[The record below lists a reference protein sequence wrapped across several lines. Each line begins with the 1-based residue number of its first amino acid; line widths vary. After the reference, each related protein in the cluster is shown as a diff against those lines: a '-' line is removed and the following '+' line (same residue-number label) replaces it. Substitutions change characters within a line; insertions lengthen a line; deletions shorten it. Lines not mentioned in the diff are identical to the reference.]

1 MNDPKG
7 QDTKARIGLNRP
19 SGTGA
24 STGRMDLPRK
34 TVDVGT
40 VKQARSHGVLS
51 KPVQVEVRKSRAPG
65 QPPAGVARMA
75 PTEQADQSG
84 RPPAP
89 GGQRPSGA
97 ETRGPAGGAAGN
109 RGPVRLRAL
118 TEAEHQARLQAVII
132 NQRRTEE
139 DRKRAEEEAR
149 QRAIEDER
157 RRVEAEAE
165 ARRRTEEETRRKAE
179 DEIRRKAEEQARR
192 LLEEQE
198 RKTAVQ
204 PGAARPDEAQREAV
218 VARQPEARAEP
229 AARPAAEVRPAV
241 EAPKVPQPTAK
252 FGFESVDDKRGIKG
266 KAAAKAPKLM
276 APAVRRDDSG
286 KIKGRIV
293 LGAEGDIE
301 ERKGPSVAAMRRRQQ
316 KGRQQIVQPTEL
328 IVREVAIPDVITVQD
343 LAARMAVRSGEVIKV
358 LMKNHIL
365 ATPAQTIDADT
376 AELVVS
382 EFGHRPKRVSESLI
396 EEGVEGLTIDEDVN
410 LQPRSPVVTVMGHVD
425 HGKTS
430 LLDALRNADVAAH
443 EAGGITQHIGAYR
456 VDIGSGMPVT
466 FIDTPG
472 HAAFTQMRA
481 RGASVTDI
489 VILVV
494 AADDG
499 VMPQT
504 IEAIRHAQAAKV
516 PIVVAINKIDR
527 PEADPTRVK
536 NELLSYDVV
545 TEEFGGD
552 VQAIE
557 VSAIK
562 RTGLENLIEA
572 VQLQAELLDL
582 KANPDRE
589 AQGTIIEAR
598 LDRGRGVVATALVQ
612 KGTLKVGDTVVC
624 GVTAGRVRALVDD
637 RGKSVTEAGP
647 SVPVE
652 ILGLDGVPSAG
663 DLLSATDNADRARE
677 IAEYRQRKKRE
688 AQLVAT
694 AGARGSL
701 EDMFSKIKVGE
712 LKELSVVIKTDVHG
726 SLEAVSAGLQKLG
739 TDEVSVR
746 ILHGGVGAIT
756 ESDVTLAAASGG
768 VILGFNVRA
777 NAPAREMAKRDGVE
791 IRYYSI
797 IYELLDE
804 MKALLSGLLAPEA
817 KEVILGHAE
826 IREIFVVQRI
836 GKIAGCRVID
846 GLMKRTARIRLLR
859 DDVVIHEGALGSL
872 KRFKD
877 DVREVRD
884 GFECGLSLEGY
895 NDIRQG
901 DVVEA
906 YEVQEVARSL

>member
-19 SGTGA
+19 SGTG
-24 STGRMDLPRK
+24 GRLDLPRK

-51 KPVQVEVRKSRAPG
+51 KPVQVEVRK
-65 QPPAGVARMA
+65 
-75 PTEQADQSG
+75 
-84 RPPAP
+84 
-89 GGQRPSGA
+89 
-97 ETRGPAGGAAGN
+97 TRGPGHAPAAPATTPARPAGQDTARSTQTQARPGGDANRGGGN
-109 RGPVRLRAL
+109 RGPVRLRTL
-118 TEAEHQARLQAVII
+118 TEAEQQARVQAVIE

-139 DRKRAEEEAR
+139 ERKRLEEEAR
-149 QRAIEDER
+149 LRSIEEER

-165 ARRRTEEETRRKAE
+165 ARRRAEEDARRKSE
-179 DEIRRKAEEQARR
+179 DEVRRKAEEQARR
-192 LLEEQE
+192 ALDEQE
-198 RKTAVQ
+198 RRAAAAAPQDPATAEQ
-204 PGAARPDEAQREAV
+204 PRVAAPAAPQPVEARRPNAPYVAPSEEQAQWAPGARAAARP
-218 VARQPEARAEP
+218 QPSSADQAEEERRRA
-229 AARPAAEVRPAV
+229 A
-241 EAPKVPQPTAK
+241 
-252 FGFESVDDKRGIKG
+252 KG
-266 KAAAKAPKLM
+266 KAAPKPLKLM
-276 APAVRRDDSG
+276 TPAPRKDEPQKGKVRV
-286 KIKGRIV
+286 V
-293 LGAEGDIE
+293 LDAEGADIE
-301 ERKGPSVAAMRRRQQ
+301 ERKGPSIAALRRRQQ
-316 KGRQQIVQPTEL
+316 RGRHQAVQPVNEF
-328 IVREVAIPDVITVQD
+328 IVRDVNIPDMITVQE
-343 LAARMAVRSGEVIKV
+343 LATRMAVRSAEVIKV
-358 LMKNHIL
+358 LMKNKIL
-365 ATPAQTIDADT
+365 AAATQTIDADT

-382 EFGHRPKRVSESLI
+382 EFGHRARRVSESQI
-396 EEGVEGLTIDEDVN
+396 EEGVEGLAVDLDEN
-410 LQPRSPVVTVMGHVD
+410 LSPRSPVVTVMGHVD

-516 PIVVAINKIDR
+516 PMVVAINKIDR
-527 PEADPTRVK
+527 PDADATRVK

-545 TEEFGGD
+545 TEDFGGD

-562 RTGLENLIEA
+562 RLGLDRLIEA

-598 LDRGRGVVATALVQ
+598 LDRGRGVVATVLVQ
-612 KGTLKVGDTVVC
+612 KGTLRLGDAVVC
-624 GVTAGRVRALVDD
+624 GSTWGRVRALVDD
-637 RGKSVTEAGP
+637 RGQSVVEAGP

-652 ILGLDGVPSAG
+652 VLGLDGVPEAG
-663 DLLSATDNADRARE
+663 DVLSVTADLDRARE
-677 IAEYRQRKKRE
+677 IAEYRQRKKRD

-701 EDMFSKIKVGE
+701 EDMFSKAKDGE
-712 LKELSVVIKTDVHG
+712 LRELAVVIKTDVHG
-726 SLEAVSAGLQKLG
+726 SLEAITAGLQKLG

-746 ILHGGVGAIT
+746 VLHGGVGAVT
-756 ESDVTLAAASGG
+756 ESDVTLAAASKGL
-768 VILGFNVRA
+768 IIGFNVRA
-777 NAPAREMAKRDGVE
+777 NAPAREMAKRDGIE

-804 MKALLSGLLAPEA
+804 VKAALGGMLAPEA
-817 KEVILGHAE
+817 KEVTLGHAE
-826 IREIFVVQRI
+826 IREIFSVQRI
-836 GKIAGCRVID
+836 GKIAGCRVLD
-846 GLMKRTARIRLLR
+846 GLIRRTARVRLLR
-859 DDVVIHEGALGSL
+859 DDVVIFDGVLGSL

-877 DVREVRD
+877 DVREVRE
-884 GFECGLSLEGY
+884 GFECGMSLEGY
-895 NDIRQG
+895 NDIRLG
-901 DVVEA
+901 DVIEA
-906 YEVQEVARSL
+906 YEVQEVARTL

>member
-1 MNDPKG
+1 MAARGADVI
-7 QDTKARIGLNRP
+7 KALM
-19 SGTGA
+19 
-24 STGRMDLPRK
+24 RM
-34 TVDVGT
+34 
-40 VKQARSHGVLS
+40 GV
-51 KPVQVEVRKSRAPG
+51 
-65 QPPAGVARMA
+65 MA
-75 PTEQADQSG
+75 T
-84 RPPAP
+84 
-89 GGQRPSGA
+89 
-97 ETRGPAGGAAGN
+97 
-109 RGPVRLRAL
+109 
-118 TEAEHQARLQAVII
+118 I
-132 NQRRTEE
+132 NQ
-139 DRKRAEEEAR
+139 
-149 QRAIEDER
+149 
-157 RRVEAEAE
+157 V
-165 ARRRTEEETRRKAE
+165 
-179 DEIRRKAEEQARR
+179 
-192 LLEEQE
+192 
-198 RKTAVQ
+198 
-204 PGAARPDEAQREAV
+204 
-218 VARQPEARAEP
+218 
-229 AARPAAEVRPAV
+229 
-241 EAPKVPQPTAK
+241 
-252 FGFESVDDKRGIKG
+252 
-266 KAAAKAPKLM
+266 
-276 APAVRRDDSG
+276 
-286 KIKGRIV
+286 
-293 LGAEGDIE
+293 
-301 ERKGPSVAAMRRRQQ
+301 
-316 KGRQQIVQPTEL
+316 
-328 IVREVAIPDVITVQD
+328 
-343 LAARMAVRSGEVIKV
+343 
-358 LMKNHIL
+358 
-365 ATPAQTIDADT
+365 IDADT
-376 AELVVS
+376 AELIVA
-382 EFGHRPKRVSESLI
+382 EFGHKVRRVAESD
-396 EEGVEGLTIDEDVN
+396 VEIGLRGEADEAEK
-410 LQPRSPVVTVMGHVD
+410 LQPRPPVVTVMGHVD

-456 VDIGSGMPVT
+456 VDIGSGLPVT

-552 VQAIE
+552 VQAVE
-557 VSAIK
+557 VSAK
-562 RTGLENLIEA
+562 ERTGLATLIEA

-612 KGTLKVGDTVVC
+612 KGTLRVGDTVVC
-624 GVTAGRVRALVDD
+624 GTTSGRIRALVDD
-637 RGKSVTEAGP
+637 RGQNVTEAGP

-663 DLLSATDNADRARE
+663 DLLSATDDADRARE

-712 LKELSVVIKTDVHG
+712 LKELPVVIKTDVHG

-746 ILHGGVGAIT
+746 VLHGGVGAIT

-777 NAPAREMAKRDGVE
+777 NAPARDLAKRDGVE

-817 KEVILGHAE
+817 KEVIIGHAE

-836 GKIAGCRVID
+836 GKIAGCRVTD
-846 GLMKRTARIRLLR
+846 GLLRRTSKIRLLR

-877 DVREVRD
+877 DVREVRE

-895 NDIRQG
+895 NDIRNG

>member
-7 QDTKARIGLNRP
+7 QDNKARIGLRP
-19 SGTGA
+19 SGTGGSA
-24 STGRMDLPRK
+24 GRMDLPRK

-51 KPVQVEVRKSRAPG
+51 KPVQVEVRKSRGTGQAP
-65 QPPAGVARMA
+65 VAPR
-75 PTEQADQSG
+75 PTSGGGADQASRAPAAGSG
-84 RPPAP
+84 RP
-89 GGQRPSGA
+89 GGESRGSG
-97 ETRGPAGGAAGN
+97 GGN

-118 TEAEHQARLQAVII
+118 TEAEQQARLQAVII
-132 NQRRTEE
+132 NQRRAEE
-139 DRKRAEEEAR
+139 DRKRLEEEAR
-149 QRAIEDER
+149 QRAVEDER

-165 ARRRTEEETRRKAE
+165 AKRRAEEETRRKGE
-179 DEIRRKAEEQARR
+179 EEIRRKAEEQARR

-198 RKTAVQ
+198 RKAAAAA
-204 PGAARPDEAQREAV
+204 PPAARAAEAPAPAPV
-218 VARQPEARAEP
+218 RAEERP
-229 AARPAAEVRPAV
+229 AARPAAAAP
-241 EAPKVPQPTAK
+241 EAPRAPQPTAR
-252 FGFESVDDKRGIKG
+252 FGFESLEEKRPVKG

-276 APAVRRDDSG
+276 APAARKDDAG
-286 KIKGRIV
+286 KAKGRIV
-293 LGAEGDIE
+293 IGAEGDIE
-301 ERKGPSVAAMRRRQQ
+301 ERRTPSVAAMRRRQQ
-316 KGRQQIVQPTEL
+316 KGRQQVQQPTEL
-328 IVREVAIPDVITVQD
+328 IVRDVAIPDVITVQD
-343 LAARMAVRSGEVIKV
+343 LATRMAVRSGEVIKV
-358 LMKNHIL
+358 LMKNKIL
-365 ATPAQTIDADT
+365 ATPAQIIDADT

-382 EFGHRPKRVSESLI
+382 EFGHRVRRVSESMI
-396 EEGVEGLTIDEDVN
+396 EEGIEGLTTDEDVD

-456 VDIGSGMPVT
+456 VDIGQGMPVT

-527 PEADPTRVK
+527 PEAEPGRVK
-536 NELLSYDVV
+536 SELLSYDVV
-545 TEEFGGD
+545 TEDFGGD
-552 VQAIE
+552 VQAVE
-557 VSAIK
+557 VSALK
-562 RTGLENLIEA
+562 KLGLEKLIES

-612 KGTLKVGDTVVC
+612 KGTLRVGDTVVC
-624 GVTAGRVRALVDD
+624 GTTSGRIRALVDD
-637 RGKSVTEAGP
+637 RGQNVVEAGP

-663 DLLSATDNADRARE
+663 DLLSATDNPERARE

-701 EDMFSKIKVGE
+701 EDMFSKIKEGE
-712 LKELSVVIKTDVHG
+712 LKELPVVIKTDVHG

-739 TDEVSVR
+739 TEEVSVR

-777 NAPAREMAKRDGVE
+777 NAPARELAKRDGVE

-817 KEVILGHAE
+817 KEVTLGHAE

-836 GKIAGCRVID
+836 GKIAGCRVTD
-846 GLMKRTARIRLLR
+846 GLIRRTSRVRLLR

-877 DVREVRD
+877 DVREVRE

-895 NDIRQG
+895 NDIRIG

>member
-7 QDTKARIGLNRP
+7 QDNKARIGLRP

-24 STGRMDLPRK
+24 GTGRMDLPRK

-65 QPPAGVARMA
+65 HPPAVPRMA
-75 PTEQADQSG
+75 PPAEADQSG

-89 GGQRPSGA
+89 GGQRPTGNEARS
-97 ETRGPAGGAAGN
+97 PAGGGGN

-118 TEAEHQARLQAVII
+118 TEAEHNARLKAVIV
-132 NQRRTEE
+132 NQRRAEE
-139 DRKRAEEEAR
+139 DRKRLEEEAR
-149 QRAIEDER
+149 LRAIEEER

-165 ARRRTEEETRRKAE
+165 AKRRAEEDTRRKAE
-179 DEIRRKAEEQARR
+179 EEIRRKAEEQARR
-192 LLEEQE
+192 LLDEQE
-198 RKTAVQ
+198 RKAAQ
-204 PGAARPDEAQREAV
+204 QAPAAPRAEAPAAAAARVEERRPVRSV
-218 VARQPEARAEP
+218 EP
-229 AARPAAEVRPAV
+229 AAP
-241 EAPKVPQPTAK
+241 EAPRAPQPTAK
-252 FGFESVDDKRGIKG
+252 FGFESVEEKRPVKG

-276 APAVRRDDSG
+276 APAARKDDVG
-286 KIKGRIV
+286 KAKGRVVI
-293 LGAEGDIE
+293 GAEGDIE
-301 ERKGPSVAAMRRRQQ
+301 ERRTPSVAAMRRRQQ
-316 KGRQQIVQPTEL
+316 KGRQQVQQPTEL
-328 IVREVAIPDVITVQD
+328 IVRDVAIPDLITVQD

-358 LMKNHIL
+358 LMKNKIL

-382 EFGHRPKRVSESLI
+382 EFGHRVRRVSESLI
-396 EEGVEGLTIDEDVN
+396 EEGVEGLTVDEDVD

-456 VDIGSGMPVT
+456 VDIGSGLPVT

-552 VQAIE
+552 VQAVE
-557 VSAIK
+557 VSAK
-562 RTGLENLIEA
+562 ERTGLATLIEA

-612 KGTLKVGDTVVC
+612 KGTLRVGDTVVC
-624 GVTAGRVRALVDD
+624 GTTSGRIRALVDD
-637 RGKSVTEAGP
+637 RGQNVTEAGP

-663 DLLSATDNADRARE
+663 DLLSATDDADRARE

-712 LKELSVVIKTDVHG
+712 LKELPVVIKTDVHG

-746 ILHGGVGAIT
+746 VLHGGVGAIT

-777 NAPAREMAKRDGVE
+777 NAPARDLAKRDGVE

-817 KEVILGHAE
+817 KEVIIGHAE

-836 GKIAGCRVID
+836 GKIAGCRVTD
-846 GLMKRTARIRLLR
+846 GLLRRTSKIRLLR

-877 DVREVRD
+877 DVREVRE

-895 NDIRQG
+895 NDIRNG

>member
-7 QDTKARIGLNRP
+7 QDNKARIGLRP
-19 SGTGA
+19 SGTGGSA
-24 STGRMDLPRK
+24 GRMDLPRK

-51 KPVQVEVRKSRAPG
+51 KPVQVEVRKSRGTGQAPVAPRPTSG
-65 QPPAGVARMA
+65 AG
-75 PTEQADQSG
+75 ADQASRAPATGVG
-84 RPPAP
+84 RP
-89 GGQRPSGA
+89 GG
-97 ETRGPAGGAAGN
+97 ETRGSGGGN

-118 TEAEHQARLQAVII
+118 TEAEQQARLQAVIV
-132 NQRRTEE
+132 NQRRAEE
-139 DRKRAEEEAR
+139 DRKRLEEEAR
-149 QRAIEDER
+149 QRAIEEER

-165 ARRRTEEETRRKAE
+165 AKRRAEEETRRKAE
-179 DEIRRKAEEQARR
+179 EEIRRKAEEQARR

-198 RKTAVQ
+198 RKAAVAAPQ
-204 PGAARPDEAQREAV
+204 PARPAEAPAPARTEERPAV
-218 VARQPEARAEP
+218 RPAAAAPEAPRAPQP
-229 AARPAAEVRPAV
+229 AAR
-241 EAPKVPQPTAK
+241 
-252 FGFESVDDKRGIKG
+252 FGFEALEEKRPVKG

-276 APAVRRDDSG
+276 APAARKDDAG
-286 KIKGRIV
+286 KVKGRIV

-301 ERKGPSVAAMRRRQQ
+301 ERRAPSVAAMRRRQQ
-316 KGRQQIVQPTEL
+316 KGRQQVQQPTEL
-328 IVREVAIPDVITVQD
+328 IVRDVAIPDVITVQE
-343 LAARMAVRSGEVIKV
+343 LATRMAVRSGEVVKV
-358 LMKNHIL
+358 LMKNKIL

-382 EFGHRPKRVSESLI
+382 EFGHRPKRVSESMI
-396 EEGVEGLTIDEDVN
+396 EEGIEGLTVDEDVD

-456 VDIGSGMPVT
+456 VDIGQGMPVT

-527 PEADPTRVK
+527 PEADPNRVK
-536 NELLSYDVV
+536 SELLSYDVV
-545 TEEFGGD
+545 TEDFGGD
-552 VQAIE
+552 VQAVE
-557 VSAIK
+557 VSALK
-562 RTGLENLIEA
+562 KLGLEKLIES

-612 KGTLKVGDTVVC
+612 KGTLRVGDTVVC
-624 GVTAGRVRALVDD
+624 GTTSGRIRALVDD
-637 RGKSVTEAGP
+637 RGQNVAEAGP

-663 DLLSATDNADRARE
+663 DLLSATDSPDRARE

-701 EDMFSKIKVGE
+701 EDMFSKIKEGE
-712 LKELSVVIKTDVHG
+712 LKELPVVIKTDVHG
-726 SLEAVSAGLQKLG
+726 SLEAVQAGLQKLG
-739 TDEVSVR
+739 TEEVSVR

-756 ESDVTLAAASGG
+756 ESDVTLAAASSG

-777 NAPAREMAKRDGVE
+777 NAPARELAKRDGVE

-817 KEVILGHAE
+817 KEVTLGHAE

-836 GKIAGCRVID
+836 GKIAGCRVTD
-846 GLMKRTARIRLLR
+846 GLIKRTSRVRLLR

-877 DVREVRD
+877 DVREVRE

-895 NDIRQG
+895 NDIRIG

>member
-1 MNDPKG
+1 
-7 QDTKARIGLNRP
+7 
-19 SGTGA
+19 
-24 STGRMDLPRK
+24 
-34 TVDVGT
+34 
-40 VKQARSHGVLS
+40 
-51 KPVQVEVRKSRAPG
+51 
-65 QPPAGVARMA
+65 
-75 PTEQADQSG
+75 
-84 RPPAP
+84 
-89 GGQRPSGA
+89 
-97 ETRGPAGGAAGN
+97 AA
-109 RGPVRLRAL
+109 
-118 TEAEHQARLQAVII
+118 
-132 NQRRTEE
+132 
-139 DRKRAEEEAR
+139 
-149 QRAIEDER
+149 
-157 RRVEAEAE
+157 
-165 ARRRTEEETRRKAE
+165 
-179 DEIRRKAEEQARR
+179 
-192 LLEEQE
+192 
-198 RKTAVQ
+198 
-204 PGAARPDEAQREAV
+204 
-218 VARQPEARAEP
+218 PEAPRA
-229 AARPAAEVRPAV
+229 
-241 EAPKVPQPTAK
+241 PQPTAR
-252 FGFESVDDKRGIKG
+252 FGFESLEEKRPVKG

-276 APAVRRDDSG
+276 APAARKDDAG
-286 KIKGRIV
+286 KAKGRIV
-293 LGAEGDIE
+293 IGAEGDIE
-301 ERKGPSVAAMRRRQQ
+301 ERRTPSVAAMRRRQQ
-316 KGRQQIVQPTEL
+316 KGRQQVQQPTEL
-328 IVREVAIPDVITVQD
+328 IVRDVAIPDVITVQD
-343 LAARMAVRSGEVIKV
+343 LATRMAVRSGEVIKV
-358 LMKNHIL
+358 LMKNKIL
-365 ATPAQTIDADT
+365 ATPAQIIDADT

-382 EFGHRPKRVSESLI
+382 EFGHRVRRVSESMI
-396 EEGVEGLTIDEDVN
+396 EEGIEGLTTDEDVD

-456 VDIGSGMPVT
+456 VDIGQGMPVT

-527 PEADPTRVK
+527 PEAEPGRVK
-536 NELLSYDVV
+536 SELLSYDVV
-545 TEEFGGD
+545 TEDFGGD
-552 VQAIE
+552 VQAVE
-557 VSAIK
+557 VSALK
-562 RTGLENLIEA
+562 KLGLEKLIES

-612 KGTLKVGDTVVC
+612 KGTLRVGDTVVC
-624 GVTAGRVRALVDD
+624 GTTSGRIRALVDD
-637 RGKSVTEAGP
+637 RGQNVVEAGP

-663 DLLSATDNADRARE
+663 DLLSATDNPERARE

-701 EDMFSKIKVGE
+701 EDMFSKIKEGE
-712 LKELSVVIKTDVHG
+712 LKELPVVIKTDVHG

-739 TDEVSVR
+739 TEEVSVR

-777 NAPAREMAKRDGVE
+777 NAPARELAKRDGVE

-817 KEVILGHAE
+817 KEVTLGHAE

-836 GKIAGCRVID
+836 GKIAGCRVTD
-846 GLMKRTARIRLLR
+846 GLIRRTSRVRLLR

-877 DVREVRD
+877 DVREVRE

-895 NDIRQG
+895 NDIRIG

>member
-1 MNDPKG
+1 
-7 QDTKARIGLNRP
+7 
-19 SGTGA
+19 
-24 STGRMDLPRK
+24 
-34 TVDVGT
+34 
-40 VKQARSHGVLS
+40 
-51 KPVQVEVRKSRAPG
+51 
-65 QPPAGVARMA
+65 
-75 PTEQADQSG
+75 
-84 RPPAP
+84 
-89 GGQRPSGA
+89 
-97 ETRGPAGGAAGN
+97 
-109 RGPVRLRAL
+109 
-118 TEAEHQARLQAVII
+118 
-132 NQRRTEE
+132 
-139 DRKRAEEEAR
+139 
-149 QRAIEDER
+149 
-157 RRVEAEAE
+157 
-165 ARRRTEEETRRKAE
+165 
-179 DEIRRKAEEQARR
+179 
-192 LLEEQE
+192 
-198 RKTAVQ
+198 
-204 PGAARPDEAQREAV
+204 
-218 VARQPEARAEP
+218 
-229 AARPAAEVRPAV
+229 
-241 EAPKVPQPTAK
+241 
-252 FGFESVDDKRGIKG
+252 
-266 KAAAKAPKLM
+266 
-276 APAVRRDDSG
+276 
-286 KIKGRIV
+286 
-293 LGAEGDIE
+293 
-301 ERKGPSVAAMRRRQQ
+301 VAAMRRRQQ
-316 KGRQQIVQPTEL
+316 KGRQQVQQPTEL
-328 IVREVAIPDVITVQD
+328 IVRDVAIPDLITVQD

-358 LMKNHIL
+358 LMKNKIL

-382 EFGHRPKRVSESLI
+382 EFGHRVRRVSESLI
-396 EEGVEGLTIDEDVN
+396 EEGVEGLTVDEDVD

-456 VDIGSGMPVT
+456 VDIGSGLPVT

-552 VQAIE
+552 VQAVE
-557 VSAIK
+557 VSAK
-562 RTGLENLIEA
+562 ERTGLATLIEA

-612 KGTLKVGDTVVC
+612 KGTLRVGDTVVC
-624 GVTAGRVRALVDD
+624 GTTSGRIRALVDD
-637 RGKSVTEAGP
+637 RGQNVTEAGP

-663 DLLSATDNADRARE
+663 DLLSATDDADRARE

-712 LKELSVVIKTDVHG
+712 LKELPVVIKTDVHG

-746 ILHGGVGAIT
+746 VLHGGVGAIT

-777 NAPAREMAKRDGVE
+777 NAPARDLAKRDGVE

-817 KEVILGHAE
+817 KEVIIGHAE

-836 GKIAGCRVID
+836 GKIAGCRVTD
-846 GLMKRTARIRLLR
+846 GLLRRTSKIRLLR

-877 DVREVRD
+877 DVREVRE

-895 NDIRQG
+895 NDIRNG

>member
-7 QDTKARIGLNRP
+7 QDNKARIGLRP
-19 SGTGA
+19 SGAGA
-24 STGRMDLPRK
+24 GTGRMDLPRK
-34 TVDVGT
+34 AGDIGT

-51 KPVQVEVRKSRAPG
+51 KPVQVEVRKSRSTNHGPAISRIAP
-65 QPPAGVARMA
+65 AEA
-75 PTEQADQSG
+75 PEQTG

-89 GGQRPSGA
+89 GGQRP
-97 ETRGPAGGAAGN
+97 AGN
-109 RGPVRLRAL
+109 EARPPIGGSGNRNSVRLRAL
-118 TEAEHQARLQAVII
+118 TEAEHNARLKAVIV

-139 DRKRAEEEAR
+139 DRKRFEEEA
-149 QRAIEDER
+149 QARAADEER
-157 RRVEAEAE
+157 RRIEAEAE
-165 ARRRTEEETRRKAE
+165 AKRRAEEETRRKAE
-179 DEIRRKAEEQARR
+179 EEIRRKAEEQARR

-198 RKTAVQ
+198 RRAAMQ
-204 PGAARPDEAQREAV
+204 PAGVRAAASV
-218 VARQPEARAEP
+218 AEP
-229 AARPAAEVRPAV
+229 EEQVRTAAPVRAAPAAPAV
-241 EAPKVPQPTAK
+241 ETPKTPQPTAK
-252 FGFESVDDKRGIKG
+252 FGFETAEEKRTVKG

-276 APAVRRDDSG
+276 APAARKDDLG
-286 KIKGRIV
+286 KLKGRVV

-301 ERKGPSVAAMRRRQQ
+301 ERRAPSVAAMRRRQQ
-316 KGRQQIVQPTEL
+316 KGRQQSSEPAEL
-328 IVREVAIPDVITVQD
+328 IVRDVAVPDVITVQD

-358 LMKNHIL
+358 LMKNKIL
-365 ATPAQTIDADT
+365 ATPQQTIDADT

-382 EFGHRPKRVSESLI
+382 EFGHRVKRVSESMI
-396 EEGVEGLTIDEDVN
+396 EEGVEGDATDDSAN
-410 LQPRSPVVTVMGHVD
+410 LEPRSPVVTVMGHVD

-430 LLDALRNADVAAH
+430 LLDALRNADVASR

-456 VDIGSGMPVT
+456 VDIGSGLPVT

-472 HAAFTQMRA
+472 HAAFSEMRA

-545 TEEFGGD
+545 TEDFGGD

-562 RTGLENLIEA
+562 KTGLEQLIEA
-572 VQLQAELLDL
+572 VQLQAELLEL

-612 KGTLKVGDTVVC
+612 KGTLFVGDTVVC
-624 GVTAGRVRALVDD
+624 GVTFGRVRALLDE
-637 RGKSVTEAGP
+637 RGQTTDEAGP

-652 ILGLDGVPSAG
+652 ILGLDSVPSAG
-663 DLLSATDNADRARE
+663 DLLSATDTSERARE
-677 IAEYRQRKKRE
+677 IAEYRQRRKRE

-712 LKELSVVIKTDVHG
+712 LEELPVVIKTDVHG
-726 SLEAVSAGLQKLG
+726 SLEAVSAGLQKLA

-756 ESDVTLAAASGG
+756 ESDVTLASASGG
-768 VILGFNVRA
+768 LILGFNVRA

-804 MKALLSGLLAPEA
+804 MKALLSGLLSPEA
-817 KEVILGHAE
+817 KEVVLGHAD
-826 IREIFVVQRI
+826 IREVFVVQRI
-836 GKIAGCRVID
+836 GKIAGCRITD
-846 GLMKRTARIRLLR
+846 GLMKRTAKVRLLR
-859 DDVVIHEGALGSL
+859 DDVVIHEGQLGSL

-877 DVREVRD
+877 DVREVRE
-884 GFECGLSLEGY
+884 GFECGMSLEGY
-895 NDIRQG
+895 NDIRIG
-901 DVVEA
+901 DVIEG

>member
-7 QDTKARIGLNRP
+7 QDNKARIGLRP
-19 SGTGA
+19 SGTGGSA
-24 STGRMDLPRK
+24 GRMDLPRK

-65 QPPAGVARMA
+65 HAQAVPRMA
-75 PTEQADQSG
+75 PTETTDQSG

-89 GGQRPSGA
+89 GGQRPVGNEA
-97 ETRGPAGGAAGN
+97 RPAGGGGGN

-118 TEAEHQARLQAVII
+118 TEAEHNARLKAVII
-132 NQRRTEE
+132 NQRRAEE
-139 DRKRAEEEAR
+139 DRKRLEEEAR
-149 QRAIEDER
+149 LRAIEEER

-165 ARRRTEEETRRKAE
+165 AKRRAEEETRRKAE
-179 DEIRRKAEEQARR
+179 EEIRRKAEEQARR
-192 LLEEQE
+192 LLDEQE
-198 RKTAVQ
+198 RKAAMQ
-204 PGAARPDEAQREAV
+204 APGARAPQAPEPEQVEERRP
-218 VARQPEARAEP
+218 ARAEP
-229 AARPAAEVRPAV
+229 APAPQ
-241 EAPKVPQPTAK
+241 APQAPRAPQPTAK
-252 FGFESVDDKRGIKG
+252 FGFESVDEKRPVKG

-276 APAVRRDDSG
+276 APAARKDDVG
-286 KIKGRIV
+286 KAKGRVVIS
-293 LGAEGDIE
+293 AEGDLE
-301 ERKGPSVAAMRRRQQ
+301 ERRAPSVAAMRRRQQ
-316 KGRQQIVQPTEL
+316 KGRQQVQQPTEL
-328 IVREVAIPDVITVQD
+328 IVRDVAIPDVITVQD

-358 LMKNHIL
+358 LMKNKIL

-382 EFGHRPKRVSESLI
+382 EFGHRVKRVSESLI
-396 EEGVEGLTIDEDVN
+396 EEGLEGLAIDEDTN

-430 LLDALRNADVAAH
+430 LLDALRNASVASH

-504 IEAIRHAQAAKV
+504 IEAIRHAQAANV
-516 PIVVAINKIDR
+516 PLVVAINKIDR
-527 PEADPTRVK
+527 PEADPNRVK
-536 NELLSYDVV
+536 SELLNYDVI
-545 TEEFGGD
+545 TEEFGGE
-552 VQAIE
+552 VQAVQ

-562 RTGLENLIEA
+562 RTGLETLIEA

-598 LDRGRGVVATALVQ
+598 LDRGRGVVATALIQ
-612 KGTLKVGDTVVC
+612 KGTLRVGDTVVC
-624 GVTAGRVRALVDD
+624 GTTSGRVRALVDD
-637 RGKSVTEAGP
+637 HGQNVTEAGP

-663 DLLSATDNADRARE
+663 DLLSATDDADRARE

-712 LKELSVVIKTDVHG
+712 LKELPVVIKTDVHG

-777 NAPAREMAKRDGVE
+777 NAPARDLAKRDGIE

-826 IREIFVVQRI
+826 IREIFSVQRI
-836 GKIAGCRVID
+836 GKIAGCRVTD
-846 GLMKRTARIRLLR
+846 GLIRRNSKIRLLR
-859 DDVVIHEGALGSL
+859 DDVVIHEGSLGSL

-877 DVREVRD
+877 DVREVRE

-895 NDIRQG
+895 NDIRTG
-901 DVVEA
+901 DVVET